1 MEDVI
6 FCYVGETYRHF
17 KTRID
22 EHVKKDKSKT
32 FTNTYTL
39 MKNVSQVLT
48 QVFIQIPTQFQ
59 VKIKDDIYV
68 YGLGEA

>member
-1 MEDVI
+1 MHTNHDQVSSKKFTCGRCN

-48 QVFIQIPTQFQ
+48 QVLI
-59 VKIKDDIYV
+59 
-68 YGLGEA
+68 